1 MLITFEGLDFSGKS
15 TQVRLLSER
24 LSLENF
30 NVLVLREPGGT
41 EIGEK
46 IRTILLDKE
55 VSGMTDA
62 SELFLFSASRSQLV
76 EEVIKPALEG
86 GMVVLCDRFYDSTTA
101 YQGWGRGLSRE
112 AIDVV
117 NLFATSGLTP
127 DVTFFLDLPIDE
139 VEKRM
144 LRAKSG
150 KDRMESN
157 GEGFYEKVR
166 EGYLSLAKK
175 EKRFVVID
183 AKQSIES
190 IQDAVWQK
198 VEKLVSKIA
207 KS

>member
-1 MLITFEGLDFSGKS
+1 MFITFEGLDFSGKS

-24 LSLENF
+24 LSQENF

-46 IRTILLDKE
+46 IRSMLLDKQS
-55 VSGMTDA
+55 SGMTDT

-86 GMVVLCDRFYDSTTA
+86 GIIVLCDRFYDSTTA
-101 YQGWGRGLSRE
+101 YQGWGRGLSEE
-112 AIDVV
+112 AIHVI
-117 NLFATSGLTP
+117 NRFATSGISP
-127 DVTFFLDLPIDE
+127 DVTFFLDLPLE
-139 VEKRM
+139 ELEKRM

-157 GEGFYEKVR
+157 GRAFYEKVR
-166 EGYLSLAKK
+166 ECYLSLSMK

-183 AKQSIES
+183 AAQSIEAIHES
-190 IQDAVWQK
+190 VWQK
-198 VEKLVSKIA
+198 IEKMITQNA
-207 KS
+207 K